1 LWRSN
6 IPGLT
11 KEQIRQAVGQTA
23 SNSSSSSSSG
33 ERIPSSV
40 LRRGLRRL
48 VKVCDV
54 PLDESEQNCIISALA
69 IGGTDED
76 YVSVS
81 RWYQM
86 FEVWPYQKDLRRS
99 SSRNR
104 NKNSTKTK
112 RKPMKSIPE

>member
-1 LWRSN
+1 MYASGLWK
-6 IPGLT
+6 GLT

-23 SNSSSSSSSG
+23 SNSSSSSG

-48 VKVCDV
+48 VKVSDV